1 MPNTTAKKD
10 YTQYSE
16 KQLVNLIHQLERKIK
31 KMQNDRASFKEKM
44 AKELEKRDQN
54 FKDKIDALNE
64 LLQKISQAF
73 DDKRDCC
80 FRHEIPNIET
90 QQAMRDAL
98 NGVNLT
104 QIDSLDDLTN
114 ELKRENS
121 KGFESVC
128 FSVRFKD

>member
-1 MPNTTAKKD
+1 MPNSPTKKD

-16 KQLVNLIHQLERKIK
+16 KQLFNLINQLEQKIK

-44 AKELEKRDQN
+44 AKELDKRDQN
-54 FKDKIDALNE
+54 FKDKIDALNG

-80 FRHEIPNIET
+80 LGRKIPNLET

-98 NGVNLT
+98 NKETDLIVEDFSSYSDERKRALGVET
-104 QIDSLDDLTN
+104 QP
-114 ELKRENS
+114 
-121 KGFESVC
+121 
-128 FSVRFKD
+128 

>member
-1 MPNTTAKKD
+1 MPNTTAEKD
-10 YTQYSE
+10 YTKYSE
-16 KQLVNLIHQLERKIK
+16 KQLFNLIHQLERKIK
-31 KMQNDRASFKEKM
+31 KMQNDRVSFKEKM

-80 FRHEIPNIET
+80 FRHEIPNLEA
-90 QQAMRDAL
+90 QQAMRGAV

-114 ELKRENS
+114 ELKRENN
-121 KGFESVC
+121 KGFENVC
-128 FSVRFKD
+128 FSV

>member
-1 MPNTTAKKD
+1 MPNSSAKKD

-16 KQLVNLIHQLERKIK
+16 KQLFNLINQLEQKIK

-80 FRHEIPNIET
+80 LGRKIPNLET

-98 NGVNLT
+98 NGENLET
-104 QIDSLDDLTN
+104 IEDFSAWAN
-114 ELKRENS
+114 EVKREVNA
-121 KGFESVC
+121 EN
-128 FSVRFKD
+128 

>member
-1 MPNTTAKKD
+1 
-10 YTQYSE
+10 
-16 KQLVNLIHQLERKIK
+16 
-31 KMQNDRASFKEKM
+31 MQNDRVSFKEKM

-80 FRHEIPNIET
+80 FGHEIPNIQT

-98 NGVNLT
+98 NGENLET
-104 QIDSLDDLTN
+104 IEDFSAWAN
-114 ELKRENS
+114 EVKKEMNAEN
-121 KGFESVC
+121 
-128 FSVRFKD
+128 

>member
-16 KQLVNLIHQLERKIK
+16 KQLFNLIHQLERKIK
-31 KMQNDRASFKEKM
+31 KMQNDRVSFKEKM

-54 FKDKIDALNE
+54 FNDKIDSLNE

-80 FRHEIPNIET
+80 FGHEIPNLET
-90 QQAMRDAL
+90 QQAMRDADNKETDL
-98 NGVNLT
+98 FVEDFSSYSNERKKALGVEA
-104 QIDSLDDLTN
+104 QS
-114 ELKRENS
+114 
-121 KGFESVC
+121 
-128 FSVRFKD
+128 

>member
-10 YTQYSE
+10 YTKYSE

-31 KMQNDRASFKEKM
+31 KMQNDRVSFKEKM

-54 FKDKIDALNE
+54 FKDKIDALNK

-80 FRHEIPNIET
+80 LWHEIPNIQT
-90 QQAMRDAL
+90 QQAMRDVLNKETDLIVEDFSSYSDERKKAL
-98 NGVNLT
+98 GVKT
-104 QIDSLDDLTN
+104 QS
-114 ELKRENS
+114 
-121 KGFESVC
+121 
-128 FSVRFKD
+128 

>member
-1 MPNTTAKKD
+1 MPNTTAEKD
-10 YTQYSE
+10 YTKYSE
-16 KQLVNLIHQLERKIK
+16 KQLFNLIHQLERKIK
-31 KMQNDRASFKEKM
+31 KMQNDRVSFKEKM

-80 FRHEIPNIET
+80 FGHEIPNIQT

-98 NGVNLT
+98 NGKNLET
-104 QIDSLDDLTN
+104 IEDFHAWTN
-114 ELKRENS
+114 EVKKEVNAEN
-121 KGFESVC
+121 
-128 FSVRFKD
+128 

>member
-1 MPNTTAKKD
+1 MPNTTAEKD
-10 YTQYSE
+10 YTKYSE
-16 KQLVNLIHQLERKIK
+16 KQLFNLIHQLERKIK
-31 KMQNDRASFKEKM
+31 KMQNDRVSFKEKM

-80 FRHEIPNIET
+80 FGHETPNIQT

-98 NGVNLT
+98 SGENLETIEDFSAWANEIKKEVNA
-104 QIDSLDDLTN
+104 
-114 ELKRENS
+114 EN
-121 KGFESVC
+121 
-128 FSVRFKD
+128 

>member
-1 MPNTTAKKD
+1 MPNTTAEKD

-16 KQLVNLIHQLERKIK
+16 KQLFNLIHQLEQKIK
-31 KMQNDRASFKEKM
+31 KMQNDRVSFKEKM

-54 FKDKIDALNE
+54 FKDKIDALNG

-80 FRHEIPNIET
+80 LGRKIPNIQT

-98 NGVNLT
+98 SGENLETIEDFSAWANEVKKEVNA
-104 QIDSLDDLTN
+104 
-114 ELKRENS
+114 EN
-121 KGFESVC
+121 
-128 FSVRFKD
+128 

>member
-10 YTQYSE
+10 YTKYSE
-16 KQLVNLIHQLERKIK
+16 KQLFNLIHQLERKIK
-31 KMQNDRASFKEKM
+31 KMQNDRVSFKEKM

-80 FRHEIPNIET
+80 LGHETPNIQT

-98 NGVNLT
+98 SGENLETIEDFSAWANEVKKEVNA
-104 QIDSLDDLTN
+104 
-114 ELKRENS
+114 EN
-121 KGFESVC
+121 
-128 FSVRFKD
+128 

>member
-10 YTQYSE
+10 YTKYSE
-16 KQLVNLIHQLERKIK
+16 KQLFNLIHQLERKIK
-31 KMQNDRASFKEKM
+31 KMQNDRVSFKEKM

-80 FRHEIPNIET
+80 LGRKIPNIQT

-98 NGVNLT
+98 NGKNLET
-104 QIDSLDDLTN
+104 IEDFSAWAN
-114 ELKRENS
+114 AVKKEMNAEN
-121 KGFESVC
+121 
-128 FSVRFKD
+128 

>member
-10 YTQYSE
+10 YTKYSE
-16 KQLVNLIHQLERKIK
+16 KQLFNLIHQLERKIK
-31 KMQNDRASFKEKM
+31 KMQNDRVSFKEKM

-80 FRHEIPNIET
+80 LGYEIPNIQT

-98 NGVNLT
+98 NKETDLIVEDFSSYSDERKRALGVKT
-104 QIDSLDDLTN
+104 QS
-114 ELKRENS
+114 
-121 KGFESVC
+121 
-128 FSVRFKD
+128 

>member
-10 YTQYSE
+10 YTKYSE
-16 KQLVNLIHQLERKIK
+16 KQLFSLIHQLERKIK
-31 KMQNDRASFKEKM
+31 KMQNDRVSFKEKM

-80 FRHEIPNIET
+80 LGRKIPNIQT

-114 ELKRENS
+114 ELKRENG

-128 FSVRFKD
+128 SSV

>member
-1 MPNTTAKKD
+1 MPNTTNKD
-10 YTQYSE
+10 YTKYSQRQLFNLMNKKEQEIE
-16 KQLVNLIHQLERKIK
+16 KLKR
-31 KMQNDRASFKEKM
+31 DRAYLEKKM

-80 FRHEIPNIET
+80 LGHEIPNIQT
-90 QQAMRDAL
+90 QQAMRDVV

-114 ELKRENS
+114 ELKRENN
-121 KGFESVC
+121 KGFENVCSSV
-128 FSVRFKD
+128 

>member
-1 MPNTTAKKD
+1 MPNTTAEKD
-10 YTQYSE
+10 YTKYSE
-16 KQLVNLIHQLERKIK
+16 KQLFNLIHQLERKIK
-31 KMQNDRASFKEKM
+31 KMQNDRVSFKEKM

-80 FRHEIPNIET
+80 LGHEIPNIQT

-98 NGVNLT
+98 NKETDLIVEDFSSYSNERKKALGVKT
-104 QIDSLDDLTN
+104 QS
-114 ELKRENS
+114 
-121 KGFESVC
+121 
-128 FSVRFKD
+128 

>member
-1 MPNTTAKKD
+1 MPNSPTKKD

-16 KQLVNLIHQLERKIK
+16 KQLFNLINQLEQKIK

-44 AKELEKRDQN
+44 AKELERDQN

-73 DDKRDCC
+73 DDKRGCC
-80 FRHEIPNIET
+80 LGRKIPNLET

-98 NGVNLT
+98 NGENLET
-104 QIDSLDDLTN
+104 IEDLSAWAN
-114 ELKRENS
+114 KFL
-121 KGFESVC
+121 
-128 FSVRFKD
+128 FS

>member
-1 MPNTTAKKD
+1 MPNSSTKKD

-16 KQLVNLIHQLERKIK
+16 KQLFNLINQLEQKIK

-80 FRHEIPNIET
+80 LGRKIPNIQT

-114 ELKRENS
+114 ELKRENG
-121 KGFESVC
+121 KGFENVC
-128 FSVRFKD
+128 FSV

>member
-16 KQLVNLIHQLERKIK
+16 KQLFNLIHQLERKIK

-54 FKDKIDALNE
+54 FKDKIDALNG

-80 FRHEIPNIET
+80 LGRKIPNIQT

-104 QIDSLDDLTN
+104 QIDSLDDLTS
-114 ELKRENS
+114 ELKRENG
-121 KGFESVC
+121 KGFENVC
-128 FSVRFKD
+128 FSV

>member
-10 YTQYSE
+10 YTKYSE
-16 KQLVNLIHQLERKIK
+16 KQLFNLIHQLERKIK

-80 FRHEIPNIET
+80 LGCKIPNIQT
-90 QQAMRDAL
+90 QQAMRDVV

-114 ELKRENS
+114 ELKRENN
-121 KGFESVC
+121 KGFENVC
-128 FSVRFKD
+128 FSV

>member
-1 MPNTTAKKD
+1 MPNSPTTKD
-10 YTQYSE
+10 YTRYSE
-16 KQLVNLIHQLERKIK
+16 KQLFNLINQLEQKIK

-80 FRHEIPNIET
+80 LGCKIPNLET
-90 QQAMRDAL
+90 QQAMREAL
-98 NGVNLT
+98 NKETDLIVEDFSSYSDERKRVLGVET
-104 QIDSLDDLTN
+104 QP
-114 ELKRENS
+114 
-121 KGFESVC
+121 
-128 FSVRFKD
+128 

>member
-16 KQLVNLIHQLERKIK
+16 KQLFNLIHQLERKIK
-31 KMQNDRASFKEKM
+31 KMQNDRVSFKEKI

-80 FRHEIPNIET
+80 LGHEIPNIET

-98 NGVNLT
+98 KDENLETIEDFSAWANEVKKEVNA
-104 QIDSLDDLTN
+104 
-114 ELKRENS
+114 EN
-121 KGFESVC
+121 
-128 FSVRFKD
+128 

>member
-1 MPNTTAKKD
+1 MPNSPTKKD

-16 KQLVNLIHQLERKIK
+16 KQLFNLINQLEQKIK

-73 DDKRDCC
+73 DNKRDCC
-80 FRHEIPNIET
+80 LGRKIPNLET

-98 NGVNLT
+98 NGENLETIEDLSAWANEVKKEVNAK
-104 QIDSLDDLTN
+104 N
-114 ELKRENS
+114 
-121 KGFESVC
+121 
-128 FSVRFKD
+128 

>member
-1 MPNTTAKKD
+1 MPNTTNKD
-10 YTQYSE
+10 YTKYSQR
-16 KQLVNLIHQLERKIK
+16 QLFNLIHQLERKIK
-31 KMQNDRASFKEKM
+31 KMQNDRVSFKEKM

-80 FRHEIPNIET
+80 LGRKIPNIQT

-98 NGVNLT
+98 NGENLETIEDFHAWANEVKKEVNA
-104 QIDSLDDLTN
+104 
-114 ELKRENS
+114 EN
-121 KGFESVC
+121 
-128 FSVRFKD
+128 

>member
-1 MPNTTAKKD
+1 MPNTTNKD
-10 YTQYSE
+10 YTKYSQRQLFNLMNKKEQEIE
-16 KQLVNLIHQLERKIK
+16 KLKR
-31 KMQNDRASFKEKM
+31 DRAYLEKKM

-80 FRHEIPNIET
+80 FGHETPNIET
-90 QQAMRDAL
+90 QQAMRDVV

-114 ELKRENS
+114 ELKRENN

-128 FSVRFKD
+128 SSV